1 MIDRC
6 ALAVNPT
13 GTRGAAL
20 PVSNAGPEYACK
32 IAPRRDYNTP
42 LGPPSPWPSQSPR
55 CDGHFCPKNRSGRY
69 KAGMAKPVETVGLNY
84 GALRKECLEAVRRWP
99 GWRHSDHSRQHAGR
113 VHGLGDVVREG
124 RRKDRRSRDR
134 LCAARKATAFLPDRM
149 IELYLSWSVARLPVR
164 DGKATYA
171 AQKLMM
177 EPSFQSQALWQRCAS
192 FSFLMVEGCIKHYQG
207 FQIEPFEAGRGL
219 WHARLRRIDRKPMTI
234 DGISLPTLEV
244 GFAWP
249 DSDAAT
255 QLFESTR

>member
-1 MIDRC
+1 MPVKLRPGGTIIPLWGLHHLGRRNHPAATVIFARKTDPAAIKRAWRSRWKLRRPPKRVPRGC
-6 ALAVNPT
+6 STLARLAAFRSFET
-13 GTRGAAL
+13 TRR
-20 PVSNAGPEYACK
+20 AG
-32 IAPRRDYNTP
+32 
-42 LGPPSPWPSQSPR
+42 SP
-55 CDGHFCPKNRSGRY
+55 
-69 KAGMAKPVETVGLNY
+69 
-84 GALRKECLEAVRRWP
+84 
-99 GWRHSDHSRQHAGR
+99 
-113 VHGLGDVVREG
+113 GLGDVVREG

-249 DSDAAT
+249 DSDAAIAHAIVRID
-255 QLFESTR
+255 QMKHKLS